1 MTDTLILSY
10 QRMTK
15 KKQITNEGLE
25 KFSNFVIFQTSTGKV
40 NIDVFFHNQT
50 LWLTQKKM
58 AELFE
63 VNVPA
68 ISKHLKNI
76 FEEGELDEKVV
87 VSVLESTTQHGAI
100 EGKTQTTNT
109 QYYNLSAILSVGY
122 RVNSYRA
129 LEFRKWASK
138 VLHEYVVKGFAMD
151 DERLK
156 QMKHFGQDYFD
167 EMLER
172 IREIRMSE
180 RRLYQKIT
188 DIYALS
194 ADYDNQADI
203 TKQFFASVQ
212 NKLHWAITGKTAA
225 EIIYREAD
233 HKKIFMGL
241 KTWKNAPKGKILKS
255 DVVIA
260 KNYLNE
266 QHINKLNRI
275 VTSYLDIAENKA
287 ENRQVMN
294 MKDWDKYLQQ
304 FLEISDY
311 PILTDAGKVSM
322 LEAKLKAEAEYDKFR
337 VIQDK
342 TFESDF
348 DRVVKFLEAK
358 KKK

>member
-1 MTDTLILSY
+1 MS
-10 QRMTK
+10 Q
-15 KKQITNEGLE
+15 GLE
-25 KFSNFVIFQTSTGKV
+25 LFNNFVIFQTASGKV
-40 NIDVFFHNQT
+40 NIDVFFQNET

-87 VSVLESTTQHGAI
+87 VSILENTTEHGAI
-100 EGKTQTTNT
+100 KGKTQTTKT
-109 QYYNLSAILSVGY
+109 KYYNLNAILAVGY
-122 RVNSYRA
+122 RINSHRA
-129 LEFRKWASK
+129 IEFRKWASG
-138 VLHEYVVKGFAMD
+138 VLHDFVIKGFAMD

-156 QMKHFGQDYFD
+156 QIKHFGKDYFD

-203 TKQFFASVQ
+203 TKQFFATVQ

-225 EIIYREAD
+225 EIIYSEAD
-233 HKKIFMGL
+233 HKKVFMGL
-241 KTWKNAPKGKILKS
+241 KTWKNAPDGKILKS
-255 DVVIA
+255 DVIVA

-266 QHINKLNRI
+266 EHIKKLEQI
-275 VTSYLDIAENKA
+275 VSAYLDLAEA
-287 ENRQVMN
+287 RARNRKVMN
-294 MKDWDKYLQQ
+294 MKDWDAFLQQ
-304 FLEISDY
+304 FLELSGD
-311 PILTDAGKVSM
+311 PILVDSGKVSM

-337 VIQDK
+337 VIQDQNYV
-342 TFESDF
+342 SDF
-348 DRVVKFLEAK
+348 DRMIKQIESSNK
-358 KKK
+358 KKS

>member
-1 MTDTLILSY
+1 MS
-10 QRMTK
+10 Q
-15 KKQITNEGLE
+15 ELE
-25 KFSNFVIFQTSTGKV
+25 LFNNFVIFQTASGKV
-40 NIDVFFHNQT
+40 NIDVFFQNET

-76 FEEGELDEKVV
+76 FEEGELSEK
-87 VSVLESTTQHGAI
+87 SVISILETTA
-100 EGKTQTTNT
+100 EDGKKYKTK
-109 QYYNLSAILSVGY
+109 YYNLNAILAVGY
-122 RVNSYRA
+122 RINSQRA
-129 LEFRKWASK
+129 IEFRKWAST
-138 VLHEYVVKGFAMD
+138 VLHDFVIKGFAMD

-156 QMKHFGQDYFD
+156 QIKHFGKDYFD

-194 ADYDNQADI
+194 ADYDSQSDI
-203 TKQFFASVQ
+203 TKQFFATVQ
-212 NKLHWAITGKTAA
+212 NKLHWAIAGKTAA
-225 EIIYREAD
+225 EIIYSEAD
-233 HKKIFMGL
+233 HKRIFMGL
-241 KTWKNAPKGKILKS
+241 KTWKNAPRGKILKS
-255 DVVIA
+255 DVTVA

-266 QHINKLNRI
+266 EHINKLNRI
-275 VTSYLDIAENKA
+275 VTSYLDIAESKA

-294 MKDWDKYLQQ
+294 MKDWDAYLQQ

-311 PILTDAGKVSM
+311 PILTDSGKVSM

-337 VIQDK
+337 VIQDQNYV
-342 TFESDF
+342 SDF
-348 DRVVKFLEAK
+348 DQMIKQIESSNQK
-358 KKK
+358 KS